1 MILNRVL
8 LLVRFVRSSP
18 SRLVCHPQRALS
30 AGTARARAACRACR
44 WVPAPASPLGSTASW
59 GGSATV
65 LSRPHCY
72 LSARHMFMILFK
84 ILFCYSIVKCVL
96 MVSVCELYVEL
107 VSESETI
114 SERVELSWAC
124 P

>member
-1 MILNRVL
+1 
-8 LLVRFVRSSP
+8 
-18 SRLVCHPQRALS
+18 
-30 AGTARARAACRACR
+30 
-44 WVPAPASPLGSTASW
+44 
-59 GGSATV
+59 
-65 LSRPHCY
+65 
-72 LSARHMFMILFK
+72 MFMILFK